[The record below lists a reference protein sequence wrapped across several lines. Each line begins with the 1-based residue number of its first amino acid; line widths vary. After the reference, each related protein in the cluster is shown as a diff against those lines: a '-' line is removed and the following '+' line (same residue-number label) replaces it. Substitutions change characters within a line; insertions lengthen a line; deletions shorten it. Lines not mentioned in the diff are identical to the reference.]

1 MSTAAAKTAE
11 ETNSKADDAYQRRLQ
26 EKREKWNAYQREYK
40 RRKAEEKRAAKVQAQ
55 ECVQNESQEQVLPQ
69 YPVDSI
75 YASCVNVLH
84 GYSTEIRAEGH
95 SGKNQKTVIVERTHD
110 ADGHTYYRTKT
121 TVFSYHRS
129 YSAALKAAKA
139 QRIKIQEF
147 STGDADAS

>member
-55 ECVQNESQEQVLPQ
+55 ECVHNDSQEQHLLQ
-69 YPVDSI
+69 YPVDSV

-95 SGKNQKTVIVERTHD
+95 SGKNQKTVIVELTHD

-139 QRIKIQEF
+139 QGIKIQEF
-147 STGDADAS
+147 RAGDPDAS